1 MQDFSTGVLYQ
12 IFKNYLHCSLPG
24 CTRLNGMVYLSN
36 ALGRCY
42 ECGKI
47 SPREYQAVVRHN
59 NFRPALCDKE
69 HLQLDDGL
77 RSCSGD
83 HLYL

>member
-1 MQDFSTGVLYQ
+1 
-12 IFKNYLHCSLPG
+12 
-24 CTRLNGMVYLSN
+24 MVYLSN

-47 SPREYQAVVRHN
+47 STREYHAVVRHN
-59 NFRPALCDKE
+59 NFRPALHDKE

-77 RSCSGD
+77 RGCSGD
-83 HLYL
+83 HLCL